1 MGKTLLILEDDDA
14 LRKLLV
20 KFFTTQSFD
29 VNEARS
35 GPEAIAVASRKKLD
49 LFLTDVRMEG
59 MDGLECLAALR
70 QAQPGLK
77 SIVMTGY
84 ASPDAPT
91 RAMRLGADDYIYKP
105 FQVKQLLV
113 IVKRVLEKGREK
125 EGYLGMLRG
134 LLPQNARLERP
145 WEELRD
151 LSYQSFYVG
160 VRSRK
165 LGREEALS
173 IWDELEK
180 LVREESTHPDLAQA
194 YQCQID
200 RMAALSRADMFVPR
214 PSPGGVEPERFARF
228 YQRVRDGEVN
238 QEQVAV
244 AAPLR
249 LLPEQSR
256 AQALMLEE
264 LYRHIWG

>member
-14 LRKLLV
+14 LRTLLV
-20 KFFTTQSFD
+20 KFFTAQSFD
-29 VNEARS
+29 ANQARS
-35 GPEAIAVASRKKLD
+35 GPEAIQVASRKKLD